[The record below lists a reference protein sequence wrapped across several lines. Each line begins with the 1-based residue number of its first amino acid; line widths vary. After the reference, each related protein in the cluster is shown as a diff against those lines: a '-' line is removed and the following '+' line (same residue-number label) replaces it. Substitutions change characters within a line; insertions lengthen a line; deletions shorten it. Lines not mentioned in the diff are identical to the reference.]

1 MLSEYIPVHIFKV
14 IKRKLTIS
22 HEMHSKY
29 IENNWISN
37 HFVLLNP
44 EKKSKK
50 QKNQIKIIKN
60 KQRF

>member
-1 MLSEYIPVHIFKV
+1 MLSEYIPVHIFEV

-44 EKKSKK
+44 EKKV
-50 QKNQIKIIKN
+50 KN
-60 KQRF
+60 KKIK